1 MRASSCSRAAPQGDV
16 VGRSLASGHYP
27 REMHPASENLAVA
40 DVPRSETVSGT
51 SGTLACLP
59 SEDRGRSMSNT
70 SPIMI
75 IGAGGHAKVI
85 IELFQAAG
93 DFEIA
98 GLIERNPIRSSVL
111 GVPVIGT
118 DNDLLHLRKKGI
130 NKAFVGIG
138 DNARRVRIGHHLR
151 QIGYDIVN
159 AVSPA
164 AVVSG
169 SATIGRGVAI
179 MAGVVINA
187 ETRIDDFA
195 VINTRS
201 SIDHDCWFG
210 EGIHV
215 APGCTIAGNVTIGRL
230 ACIGAGAT
238 IIPRVTIGERALVG
252 AGSCVIRDVPNAA
265 RVWGVPAKLG
275 RSSKGMDPAD
285 KEPSR
290 QDVD

>member
-1 MRASSCSRAAPQGDV
+1 
-16 VGRSLASGHYP
+16 
-27 REMHPASENLAVA
+27 
-40 DVPRSETVSGT
+40 
-51 SGTLACLP
+51 
-59 SEDRGRSMSNT
+59 MSNS
-70 SPIMI
+70 SPILI

-93 DFEIA
+93 YFEIA
-98 GLIERNPIRSSVL
+98 GLIEQNPMRSSVL

-118 DNDLLHLRKKGI
+118 DKNLLDLRKKGI

-138 DNARRVRIGHHLR
+138 DNARRVRIGHYLR

-187 ETRIDDFA
+187 ETLVGDFA
-195 VINTRS
+195 IINTRS
-201 SIDHDCWFG
+201 SIDHDCRLG

-215 APGCTIAGNVTIGRL
+215 APGCAIAGNVTIGRL

-238 IIPRVTIGERALVG
+238 IIPRVTIGESALVG

-265 RVWGVPAKLG
+265 RVWGVPASVASHK
-275 RSSKGMDPAD
+275 
-285 KEPSR
+285 
-290 QDVD
+290 